1 MIIVCNYEKSTSLE
15 VNIDKMVENFVKVLK
30 TEEELK
36 NMRYIR
42 IGCSGIPVKV

>member
-1 MIIVCNYEKSTSLE
+1 MCNYEKSTSLE